1 MKKFFKDLFTG
12 KDNRTYDMGRV
23 LWFQSIQAFMG
34 ISIYAIYKGGTFDPV
49 LWGAGLAALLG
60 GGGAAIGLKSMTEP
74 ADTNGDGYIDAIEA
88 AKGRKRR
95 LRSMRSD
102 DDYVGNGPGMG
113 PGRGRGGRDD
123 DPDTQPG
130 G

>member
-12 KDNRTYDMGRV
+12 KDNRTYDIGRV

-60 GGGAAIGLKSMTEP
+60 GGGAAIGLKSTTEP

-95 LRSMRSD
+95 LRSMSSS
-102 DDYVGNGPGMG
+102 DDYVGNGPG
-113 PGRGRGGRDD
+113 PSRPSRGGSD
-123 DPDTQPG
+123 DPDLTPG